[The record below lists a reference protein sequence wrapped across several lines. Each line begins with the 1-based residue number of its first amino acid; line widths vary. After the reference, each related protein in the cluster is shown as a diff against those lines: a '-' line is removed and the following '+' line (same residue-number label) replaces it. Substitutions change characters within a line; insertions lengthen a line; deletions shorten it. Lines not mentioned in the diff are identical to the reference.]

1 MEVIKRSLDEL
12 NIIEQ
17 IEKKISLSSNVTM
30 KRKYLERLK
39 KRDYSVFFAVDE
51 GEEVGYAVSY
61 GNEGKFYI
69 WTIAVLE
76 KYREKGVAKDL
87 LQRSIDAGRDMGY
100 SKVFLK
106 TKNTYKNMMFLALKF
121 GFKLSDKINTKEDD
135 DPEVIWMEKTV

>member
-87 LQRSIDAGRDMGY
+87 LQRSIDA
-100 SKVFLK
+100 
-106 TKNTYKNMMFLALKF
+106 
-121 GFKLSDKINTKEDD
+121 
-135 DPEVIWMEKTV
+135 